1 MNPRSPLVTRR
12 LRLEPVAARHAEG
25 LYQAARASRAELL
38 PWMPWAI
45 DITLQGNQ
53 HYAADAERSWEA
65 GEEFHFA
72 VLEDALV
79 LGVMGLN
86 RDPEGSAELH
96 YWIRSDRAGHG
107 YTTEAGECVLRWG
120 VEQLGGK
127 SFPLGAGARILPP
140 AGGPRSSASATSAH
154 CPSRCTAASA
164 RSLPKATGEG
174 RVGVCEI
181 HRHARPTSWQR
192 SNSKPTCGLHPPIR
206 SGGPTSS
213 QCRRGG
219 MARTSSSRRRA
230 PAERLET

>member
-25 LYQAARASRAELL
+25 LYQGARASRAELL

-79 LGVMGLN
+79 LGVVGLN
-86 RDPEGSAELH
+86 RDPEGSVELH

-107 YTTEAGECVLRWG
+107 YTTEAGECILRWG
-120 VEQLGGK
+120 VEQLGVK
-127 SFPLGAGARILPP
+127 SFTLWAGVENLASRRVAEKLGFRDVGPLPEPMQGGLESHDIPALSGGA
-140 AGGPRSSASATSAH
+140 
-154 CPSRCTAASA
+154 AAPVDA
-164 RSLPKATGEG
+164 RSLATVIN
-174 RVGVCEI
+174 RWP
-181 HRHARPTSWQR
+181 A
-192 SNSKPTCGLHPPIR
+192 HPP
-206 SGGPTSS
+206 SVAPD
-213 QCRRGG
+213 QCRGR
-219 MARTSSSRRRA
+219 
-230 PAERLET
+230 

>member
-107 YTTEAGECVLRWG
+107 YTTEAGECILRWG
-120 VEQLGGK
+120 VEQLGVK
-127 SFPLGAGARILPP
+127 SFTLWAGVENLASRRVAEKLGFRDVGPLPEPMHGGLGTFLAR
-140 AGGPRSSASATSAH
+140 GY
-154 CPSRCTAASA
+154 
-164 RSLPKATGEG
+164 
-174 RVGVCEI
+174 
-181 HRHARPTSWQR
+181 
-192 SNSKPTCGLHPPIR
+192 
-206 SGGPTSS
+206 
-213 QCRRGG
+213 RRG
-219 MARTSSSRRRA
+219 
-230 PAERLET
+230 